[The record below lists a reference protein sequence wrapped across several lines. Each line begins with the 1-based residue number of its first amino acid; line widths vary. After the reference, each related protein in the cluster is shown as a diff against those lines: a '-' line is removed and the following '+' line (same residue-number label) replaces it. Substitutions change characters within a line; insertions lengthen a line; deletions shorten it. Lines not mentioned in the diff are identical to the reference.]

1 MDMEKFKP
9 KNATQKWGF
18 GIILFSLFGV
28 FTGIFAAIGAQDLT
42 MLAMSVFYAGVAAA
56 GFYLLLNE
64 KPSLYFAQLQ
74 QKKDAE
80 TERRIQAALSA
91 LRDATGVRAVLA
103 LEELE
108 ALVRKANKKDFGP
121 RMQALLSGIGFDNSR
136 VDSKFLG
143 AVNSRAMAPIVGF
156 ISSGQVRVYRD
167 WVIEGKI
174 GYDFDVST
182 RGDVTV
188 DGSISYDK
196 NNKPV
201 DNRRATL
208 HLATQ
213 EWSHS
218 FSIDPNQADE
228 ARRILMQLNA
238 IVEQMKPQAL
248 SAADLHAAMDKL
260 MANSGKSPAEKLEE
274 LSNLRYQR
282 LLSDQE
288 FEVAKSKI
296 LGI

>member
-80 TERRIQAALSA
+80 TERRIQAALAA

-108 ALVRKANKKDFGP
+108 ALVRKANKQDFGP
-121 RMQALLSGIGFDNSR
+121 RMQALLSGIGFDHAR
-136 VDSKFLG
+136 VESKLLG
-143 AVNSRAMAPIVGF
+143 TISNRAAMFSFGNGRLIR
-156 ISSGQVRVYRD
+156 IYKD
-167 WVIEGKI
+167 WVIAGSV
-174 GYDFDVST
+174 GYDFDIST
-182 RGDVTV
+182 RGQVSV
-188 DGSISYDK
+188 DGSIQIGPK
-196 NNKPV
+196 NQRV
-201 DNRRATL
+201 DNRTATL

-213 EWSHS
+213 EWSAA
-218 FSIDPNQADE
+218 FSILPDEADE

-248 SAADLHAAMDKL
+248 SAADLHSAMDRL
-260 MANSGKSPAEKLEE
+260 MSNSGKSPAEKLEE

-288 FEVAKSKI
+288 FEAAKSKI